1 MEGLQDMRVLQL
13 LEELTDRDTVI
24 ALIEDG
30 LDTPV
35 TFKQYPR
42 AVSYTHLVRIA
53 AAAPIPVTSST
64 EKLWGQENAAAP
76 NAARNHRKGHNTPH
90 ISFKPRIYAI
100 PLT

>member
-1 MEGLQDMRVLQL
+1 MHAEIPAGMRSQ
-13 LEELTDRDTVI
+13 
-24 ALIEDG
+24 
-30 LDTPV
+30 P
-35 TFKQYPR
+35 QPR
-42 AVSYTHLVRIA
+42 VFPPQNSLSVRPFPFCRRSQASRVRIA

-90 ISFKPRIYAI
+90 ISFKPRIYAV